1 MDVQPILMLSQ
12 VGTPNPRN
20 QERLNKDL
28 WNSLTGVLGVCILD
42 MTEINQYAN
51 RSSRPFLGGTHL
63 SNFHV
68 IMVGL

>member
-1 MDVQPILMLSQ
+1 MGVQPILMFFQ

-51 RSSRPFLGGTHL
+51 RSSRPFVGGTHL
-63 SNFHV
+63 SNLHSV
-68 IMVGL
+68 MVGL